1 MIDQKKADYLPSRIP
16 KESISLEFVR
26 SRGPGGQNVN
36 KVATGSILRLKV
48 RKTLLT
54 LDEQERL
61 LRLSGSKATN
71 AGEIIIKADKHRS
84 QLRNRDEAF
93 DRLRVL
99 VAKAILRPKHRVP
112 RKLKLS
118 QKKQRLDEKKRR
130 SKLKENRT
138 RPAYD

>member
-99 VAKAILRPKHRVP
+99 VAKAILRPKYRVP